1 MKIKEFLVK
10 IKENVLEEI
19 FPSKVTCYNCND
31 EIVESN
37 KYHLCNKCLNKIEKI
52 NNPCIKCG

>member
-19 FPSKVTCYNCND
+19 FPSSVSCYNCSG
-31 EIVESN
+31 EIIESN
-37 KYHLCNKCLNKIEKI
+37 KYHLCDNCLNKIEKI
-52 NNPCIKCG
+52 KSFLQTAL